1 VSRKADYGIDAG
13 FLLPLGAIVG
23 VAIVVVAAMSGAVAP
38 LVGASVS
45 LCFIGSGLHSSLR
58 GKFLVW
64 QELLDGLHLKG
75 DERLLDLGCGRG
87 AVLCAAA
94 RRLPRGLG
102 VGVDIWSRTDQ
113 SGNSVAATRRN
124 AEAEK
129 VAGRVAPLTAD
140 MRALP
145 FPADTFDLVVSN
157 IAIHNI
163 KGQVGRATAI
173 DEAVRVLRPG
183 GRLVVADLSFTRAY
197 EGRLAQLGMA
207 SIGRRSLGW
216 RMWWGG
222 PWRATYLVTATK
234 PGDGMS
240 EPGGPD
246 RSGRA

>member
-1 VSRKADYGIDAG
+1 MSDGGNVSRKADYGIDAG

-102 VGVDIWSRTDQ
+102 VGVDIW
-113 SGNSVAATRRN
+113 
-124 AEAEK
+124 
-129 VAGRVAPLTAD
+129 
-140 MRALP
+140 
-145 FPADTFDLVVSN
+145 
-157 IAIHNI
+157 
-163 KGQVGRATAI
+163 
-173 DEAVRVLRPG
+173 
-183 GRLVVADLSFTRAY
+183 
-197 EGRLAQLGMA
+197 
-207 SIGRRSLGW
+207 
-216 RMWWGG
+216 
-222 PWRATYLVTATK
+222 
-234 PGDGMS
+234 
-240 EPGGPD
+240 
-246 RSGRA
+246 